1 MILRRIASALKRQDW
16 ATVLIEFILVILG
29 VLIALQVNNW
39 NEARIDKRVEQE
51 AALRLHAELLA
62 NIDDAEEP
70 TTVPMT
76 THYEPRCADRVCCL
90 WGARQTACTRS

>member
-39 NEARIDKRVEQE
+39 NESRLERREE
-51 AALRLHAELLA
+51 TRYLTALAGELGG
-62 NIDDAEEP
+62 
-70 TTVPMT
+70 
-76 THYEPRCADRVCCL
+76 EPRVVR
-90 WGARQTACTRS
+90 